1 MKTMAAYISGHHYRT
16 RRNYP
21 AKCRVAVKYFNNKD
35 SCITQ
40 DFKSGNTPNSFANIT
55 EGRSFTTAGF
65 ALLRE
70 YTDQNKNY
78 DEYLGQTE
86 RQKLPT

>member
-1 MKTMAAYISGHHYRT
+1 MAAYISSHHHKMSN
-16 RRNYP
+16 NYP
-21 AKCRVAVKYFNNKD
+21 AKCTVAVKYFNNKN

-55 EGRSFTTAGF
+55 EEGRSFTTAGF
-65 ALLRE
+65 TLLRE
-70 YTDQNKNY
+70 YKDQNKNY
-78 DEYLGQTE
+78 AEYLGQTE